1 MKGPPQARDYRAANW
16 DSTSLQAGESC
27 AALVAR
33 HCTIRPPP
41 GATPPQIERTSA
53 PQADR
58 STNSSSRGRIGRS
71 AMTVGAAGAA
81 AVGAPAGAAAAVL
94 PAALGAAAFGAAAL
108 GDAVFGAAVSVAGLA
123 VAAAAGADSALGAAA
138 AGASTARTALWQPED
153 RLDMF
158 FWRHC
163 SEASPP

>member
-41 GATPPQIERTSA
+41 GCTPPQIERTSA

-58 STNSSSRGRIGRS
+58 STNNSSRGRIGRS
-71 AMTVGAAGAA
+71 TITA
-81 AVGAPAGAAAAVL
+81 
-94 PAALGAAAFGAAAL
+94 
-108 GDAVFGAAVSVAGLA
+108 
-123 VAAAAGADSALGAAA
+123 GAAA
-138 AGASTARTALWQPED
+138 AGAAPAAGAATAAPPPLAAETA
-153 RLDMF
+153 
-158 FWRHC
+158 
-163 SEASPP
+163 AATAAPPPLAAETAFSQ